1 MKSKFETEIGN
12 TKSEIKICN
21 WDMKL
26 KVWNLC
32 LKMKFKWETEIQN
45 RNLDSIEFCQNLK
58 SRFAIQI
65 YISNVKVKLKV

>member
-1 MKSKFETEIGN
+1 
-12 TKSEIKICN
+12 
-21 WDMKL
+21 MKL

-58 SRFAIQI
+58 NRFAILHFKCKSKTQ
-65 YISNVKVKLKV
+65 SLM